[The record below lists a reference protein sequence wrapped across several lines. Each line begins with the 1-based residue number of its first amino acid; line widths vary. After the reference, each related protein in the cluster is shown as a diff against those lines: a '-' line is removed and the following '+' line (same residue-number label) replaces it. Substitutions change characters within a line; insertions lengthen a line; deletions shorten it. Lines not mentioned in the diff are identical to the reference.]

1 MHRIYESDQRQM
13 TLYITILCKGK
24 KCFRVWAEEYEK
36 ANSKYADRVIYVEN
50 GRTIHFKF
58 PVSPKKLFLGCVNVN
73 DPKDTNFEVIIQEEP
88 LEKYNIFLDND
99 TKTFVNLAIQ
109 FSQLAGYTLPP
120 KNGINYQDEDK
131 KFLINYTPYIT
142 DKLSG
147 KVLNTPAR
155 IGHSTG
161 RIEVSADKFM
171 RYTIPMRFA
180 ILLHE
185 YSHKYRNP
193 KIGLQ
198 ISNEFG
204 ADINGLYIYLGLGFS
219 KVDAICVFAKV
230 FLRAQTDGNIQRMRK
245 IQDYI
250 RRFERQ
256 EFAQKI

>member
-1 MHRIYESDQRQM
+1 MQRIYESDQRPM
-13 TLYITILCKGK
+13 TLHITILCKGK
-24 KCFRVWAEEYEK
+24 KCFRVWAEEYGK
-36 ANSKYADRVIYVEN
+36 QNSKYADRVINVEN
-50 GRTIHFKF
+50 GRTIHFKM
-58 PVSPKKLFLGCVNVN
+58 PVTPDKLFFACFNVN
-73 DPKDTNFEVIIQEEP
+73 NPKDEDFQVIIQEEE
-88 LEKYNIFLDND
+88 LVRYNIFIDND

-109 FSQLAGYTLPP
+109 FCQLAGYTNPP
-120 KNGINYQDEDK
+120 KSGIDYQDENRQ
-131 KFLINYTPYIT
+131 FLINYTPQIT
-142 DKLSG
+142 DKMSG
-147 KVLNTPAR
+147 RVLNTPAR

-161 RIEVSADKFM
+161 RIEVSADKFK

-193 KIGLQ
+193 KIGLE

-230 FLRAQTDGNIQRMRK
+230 FLKAQSDGNIQRMRK

>member
-1 MHRIYESDQRQM
+1 MHRIYESEKRPM
-13 TLYITILCKGK
+13 TLYITILCKEK
-24 KCFRVWAEEYEK
+24 KCFRVWAEEYGK
-36 ANSKYADRVIYVEN
+36 KNSKYADRVINVDK
-50 GRTIHFKF
+50 GRTIHFKM
-58 PVSPKKLFLGCVNVN
+58 PVTPDKLFIACFNVN
-73 DPKDTNFEVIIQEEP
+73 NPKDEDFQVILQEKP
-88 LEKYNIFLDND
+88 LERYNIFLDND

-109 FSQLAGYTLPP
+109 FSQLAGYKLPP
-120 KNGINYQDEDK
+120 KGGIDYQDEER
-131 KFLINYTPYIT
+131 KFLINYTPQIT
-142 DKLSG
+142 DKSSG

-161 RIEVSADKFM
+161 RIEVSADKFLK
-171 RYTIPMRFA
+171 YTIPMRFA

-185 YSHKYRNP
+185 YSHKFRNP
-193 KIGLQ
+193 KIGLE

-230 FLRAQTDGNIQRMRK
+230 FLRAQSDGNMKRIRK